1 MISIDIK
8 HEMPFAQKILV
19 HAVQECFESKVHAL
33 LAQGKRGSYHEGM
46 PEGVYK
52 SSFMPFLHCPY
63 IESFL
68 IYISFLFHKGIVS
81 ACQNI

>member
-1 MISIDIK
+1 
-8 HEMPFAQKILV
+8 MPFAEKILV

-52 SSFMPFLHCPY
+52 SSFMPCIARTP
-63 IESFL
+63 S
-68 IYISFLFHKGIVS
+68 LF
-81 ACQNI
+81 